1 MKRIIFVLI
10 VILIGNSALA
20 GWFGGDDDKKEPP
33 KKSVCYYSLQIAD
46 EVYYI
51 YRGGCDR
58 FLQVG
63 IINGKQVMIL
73 NGSLKIISKTEFN
86 GESVRQKFI
95 DNTWPDLRGVKFY
108 EKSSSAIE

>member
-1 MKRIIFVLI
+1 MKKVIFVLI
-10 VILIGNSALA
+10 VIFIENSAFA
-20 GWFGGDDDKKEPP
+20 GWLWGEDKKEPP
-33 KKSVCYYSLQIAD
+33 KKSICYYSLQIAD

-73 NGSLKIISKTEFN
+73 NGSLKIISKTEFS
-86 GESVRQKFI
+86 GETVRQKFI

-108 EKSSSAIE
+108 EKSSSAVE